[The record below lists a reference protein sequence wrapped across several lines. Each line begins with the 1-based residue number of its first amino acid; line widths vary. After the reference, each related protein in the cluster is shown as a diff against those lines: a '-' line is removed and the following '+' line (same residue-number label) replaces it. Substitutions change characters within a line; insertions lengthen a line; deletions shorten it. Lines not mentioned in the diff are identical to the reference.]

1 MQERKQPETLRLR
14 TASPAL
20 TVNDLQASVAWYRD
34 VLGFTVAEEY
44 QQDGKVMG
52 VRLVA
57 GSVTFL
63 LGQDDFAKGRDRQK
77 GAGFRLFCET
87 NQNID
92 QLAAAIQ
99 ARGGKLSQEP
109 KDQPWGARDF
119 AVVDPDGFN
128 ISIMSTMPETKS

>member
-14 TASPAL
+14 DVSPSL

-44 QQDGKVMG
+44 EMDGKVMG

-57 GSVTFL
+57 GSATFL

-77 GAGFRLFCET
+77 GVGFRLFCET
-87 NQNID
+87 AQDID
-92 QLAAAIQ
+92 ELAAAIK

-109 KDQPWGARDF
+109 TDQPWGARDF

-128 ISIMSTMPETKS
+128 ISIMSPVKS